1 MDGEISMV
9 FLLELNMV
17 SGLFFIL
24 FVILGVF
31 ELKLRRIKNSD
42 FNFDIKIMKKI
53 IGKKVNF

>member
-1 MDGEISMV
+1 MV

-42 FNFDIKIMKKI
+42 FNFDIKIMEKNYWKK
-53 IGKKVNF
+53 G

>member
-1 MDGEISMV
+1 MV

-42 FNFDIKIMKKI
+42 FNFDIKIMGKSYWKK
-53 IGKKVNF
+53 G

>member
-42 FNFDIKIMKKI
+42 FNFDIKIMGKI
-53 IGKKVNF
+53 IGKKG

>member
-1 MDGEISMV
+1 MV

-42 FNFDIKIMKKI
+42 FNFDIKIMGKSYWKKGYEI
-53 IGKKVNF
+53 EIL

>member
-1 MDGEISMV
+1 MV
-9 FLLELNMV
+9 FLLVLNMV

-42 FNFDIKIMKKI
+42 FNFDIKIMGISYWKK
-53 IGKKVNF
+53 G

>member
-1 MDGEISMV
+1 MV
-9 FLLELNMV
+9 FLLELNMI

-42 FNFDIKIMKKI
+42 INFDIKIMGKNYWKK
-53 IGKKVNF
+53 G

>member
-1 MDGEISMV
+1 MV

-31 ELKLRRIKNSD
+31 ELKLRRK
-42 FNFDIKIMKKI
+42 KIVILILILKLWEKI
-53 IGKKVNF
+53 IGKKVNV

>member
-1 MDGEISMV
+1 MV

-17 SGLFFIL
+17 SGLFIIL

-42 FNFDIKIMKKI
+42 FNFDIKIMGISYWKK
-53 IGKKVNF
+53 G